1 MSNLI
6 KWDGFCSNIK
16 FLKEAQ
22 IENLLQDEIKKYDI
36 NCFCSFFET
45 VSKHIKYKKIQEC
58 FAYICKSKCNF
69 CKTPDKKK
77 LYKKIKNC
85 GYQTICSILSKEYLN
100 TNMEILKDVLEL
112 NIYQIPT
119 RELTEYLSINKHL
132 ITPKLKNNIISN
144 LNMKKENSF
153 GIRII
158 KLILSND
165 NLLTYNEEFILD
177 CIMELIN
184 KNNVLSIYEIIPVES
199 AINKGRLA
207 NVLILYLIKNSNY
220 KTIPNVLPLIDPTYK
235 LYLPKTYVRKLSGI
249 HSYLNTEESTKLLNH
264 LENVFD
270 VYVELINSNSTSRI
284 ELIIDNKYFLRSL
297 VELFK
302 NEETKKLMFVNY
314 KPRLTFITET
324 GAVGTDAGGLTKDFY
339 SNLHKY
345 LLQMLT
351 EVDDHL
357 IPSDVINQNVNW
369 KVIGNCFFR
378 SVMMENII
386 PTIKL
391 HPIICYFL
399 INGNKITN
407 VKTFLQ
413 EMAKFD
419 VGFFT
424 EYTLKLFELPDR
436 EFDEFL
442 ILQDETPK
450 SKKDYLTDE
459 ITNRYLNKNTVAF
472 INGFND
478 MFVQHGGGLT
488 NVLKNKITPKIL
500 YDILTINEKYNII
513 ENNSHSL
520 KNNCELIGITNP
532 KFAQTFFEVLNDL
545 NLTDVN
551 KLKSFLQFWLGKSSI
566 RTFNGERC
574 KIVQTTYQLHG
585 CIKSS
590 TCFNQIYVERT
601 LTEGDILKSYLI
613 ESINKTLNNQ
623 LISETAG
630 LNMQNS

>member
-1 MSNLI
+1 MSNLG
-6 KWDGFCSNIK
+6 KWDAFCSNIK
-16 FLKEAQ
+16 YLRESQ
-22 IENLLQDEIKKYDI
+22 IESLLLNEIKKYDI
-36 NCFCSFFET
+36 NCFCSFYDT
-45 VSKHIKYKKIQEC
+45 VLKHIKYKKIQGC
-58 FAYICKSKCNF
+58 FAHICKSKCDF
-69 CKTPDKKK
+69 CRTPDKKK
-77 LYKKIKNC
+77 LYNKIKNC

-100 TNMEILKDVLEL
+100 SNMEILKDVLEL

-119 RELTEYLSINKHL
+119 SELTKYLSINKHL
-132 ITPKLKNNIISN
+132 ITPALKNNIINN
-144 LNMKKENSF
+144 LSEKKENSF

-165 NLLTYNEEFILD
+165 NLITYNEEFILD

-184 KNNVLSIYEIIPVES
+184 KNNVLSIYDIIPVES

-220 KTIPNVLPLIDPTYK
+220 KTIANVLPLIDPSYK
-235 LYLPKTYVRKLSGI
+235 LYLPKTCVKKLLGI
-249 HSYLNTEESTKLLNH
+249 YSYLDTEQCVKLLNH
-264 LENVFD
+264 LDNTFD
-270 VYVELINSNSTSRI
+270 IYVELINSNSTNRI

-297 VELFK
+297 NELFK
-302 NEETKKLMFVNY
+302 NEETKKLMYVHY
-314 KPRLTFITET
+314 KPKLTFITET

-339 SNLHKY
+339 TNLHKY
-345 LLQMLT
+345 LFSMLN

-357 IPSDVINQNVNW
+357 IISDIANPDVNW

-399 INGNKITN
+399 INGNKITS

-413 EMAKFD
+413 EITKFD

-424 EYTLKLFELPDR
+424 EYTLKLFELPDN
-436 EFDEFL
+436 EFNDFL

-450 SKKDYLTDE
+450 SKKDYLTSE
-459 ITNRYLNKNTVAF
+459 ITSRYLNKNSIAF

-478 MFVQHGGGLT
+478 MFVQYGGGLT
-488 NVLKNKITPKIL
+488 NIIKNKITPKIL
-500 YDILTINEKYNII
+500 YDTLTINEKYNIL

-520 KNNCELIGITNP
+520 KNNCEFIGITNP
-532 KFAQTFFEVLNDL
+532 KFAQAFFGVLNDL

-551 KLKSFLQFWLGKSSI
+551 KLKAFLQFWLGKSSI
-566 RTFNGERC
+566 RSFNGEKC

-601 LTEGDILKSYLI
+601 QTEGDNLKSYLI

>member
-1 MSNLI
+1 MSNLS

-16 FLKEAQ
+16 FLKESQ

-100 TNMEILKDVLEL
+100 TNMEILKDVLEI

-249 HSYLNTEESTKLLNH
+249 HSYLDTEQCVKLLNH

-357 IPSDVINQNVNW
+357 IPSDIINQNVNW